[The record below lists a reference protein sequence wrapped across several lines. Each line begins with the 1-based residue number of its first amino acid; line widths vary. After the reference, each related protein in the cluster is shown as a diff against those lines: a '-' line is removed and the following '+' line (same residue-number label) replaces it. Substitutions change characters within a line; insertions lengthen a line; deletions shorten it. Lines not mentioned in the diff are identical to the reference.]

1 MGKLYQPGKKQIT
14 KTIRDA
20 FFGLLLLVLYLSS
33 YFLLWQ
39 STTYLLLRVCT
50 MYLYY
55 PCFLSHFLWS
65 PTFYH
70 FSYFYYFFFI
80 HISNS
85 NFGDAKNNA
94 SEHICMYRGKCIYEV
109 LAALVILK
117 NLVLQYNTGKITS
130 IVPTFVDHHEFIK
143 DS

>member
-1 MGKLYQPGKKQIT
+1 MHSLV
-14 KTIRDA
+14 
-20 FFGLLLLVLYLSS
+20 FFYLCSILALTSCFGSRLHTYYFVYVL
-33 YFLLWQ
+33 
-39 STTYLLLRVCT
+39 CT
-50 MYLYY
+50 SYY

-117 NLVLQYNTGKITS
+117 NLVLQYNIGKITS
-130 IVPTFVDHHEFIK
+130 IVPTFIDHHEFIK